1 MTEAAFPETADIETS
16 SADYATRFRGEVG
29 AWFLAEQA
37 SAVRALLRDVPAGAR
52 VLDVGGGHA
61 QLTPVLVENGY
72 DVTVVGSSAAC
83 AERLAPWLGGGRC
96 RFEVANVVALPFADR
111 AFDAV
116 VSVRLLPHVSAWQA
130 VVGELG
136 RVAGRAVVVDYPSRR
151 SVNVIAEALFE
162 AKKRV
167 EKNTRPFVS
176 FHPRAMVEA
185 FRALGFARFEA
196 RPQFLWPM
204 VLHRMIGR
212 AAVARALEAPFRALG
227 VTRAFGSPVILRA
240 SRE

>member
-1 MTEAAFPETADIETS
+1 MSEVAFPETADIETS

-37 SAVRALLRDVPAGAR
+37 AAMRDLLRPLPAGAR

-61 QLTPVLVENGY
+61 QLTPVLVESGY
-72 DVTVVGSSAAC
+72 DVTVAGSSDTC
-83 AERLAPWLGGGRC
+83 AERLAPWLGASC

-116 VSVRLLPHVSAWQA
+116 VSVRLLPHVTAWQA

-136 RVAGRAVVVDYPSRR
+136 RVAEHMVVVDYPSKR
-151 SVNVIAEALFE
+151 SVNVIAEMLFA

-167 EKNTRPFVS
+167 EKNTRPFTS
-176 FHPRAMVEA
+176 FHPREMTEA
-185 FRALGFARFEA
+185 FRALGFSRFDA

-204 VLHRMIGR
+204 VLHRMIGS
-212 AAVARALEAPFRALG
+212 AAVARALEGPGRALG
-227 VTRAFGSPVILRA
+227 LTRALGSPVILRA
-240 SRE
+240 SRT